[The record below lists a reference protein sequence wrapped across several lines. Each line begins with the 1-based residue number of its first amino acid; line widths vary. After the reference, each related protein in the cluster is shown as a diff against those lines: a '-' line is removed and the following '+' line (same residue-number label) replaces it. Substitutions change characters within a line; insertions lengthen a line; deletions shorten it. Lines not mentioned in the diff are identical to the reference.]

1 MGPTIASSLVHKIN
15 IKEPTTSVFVDCWVK
30 RVIMLIGLDHRTI
43 CWAASQRRVRAAP
56 KCSNPREVPSSRR
69 TLIMVTFFLLNI
81 LLFLCVHALSYLR
94 MASKHKLSHVVSNK
108 LQNVSDNNTNTKW
121 NLQATTTANGRP
133 SRKSR
138 PAPRTKYRAR
148 LTPRYHNPC
157 PLRALPTACKGS
169 PLAHRT

>member
-69 TLIMVTFFLLNI
+69 TLIMVTFFYWTYCFFSVCMHSPI
-81 LLFLCVHALSYLR
+81 LGWPASINYPTLS
-94 MASKHKLSHVVSNK
+94 
-108 LQNVSDNNTNTKW
+108 QTNYKMY
-121 NLQATTTANGRP
+121 QTTTLTQSEIPRRQPPPMDGLHANQDQLREP
-133 SRKSR
+133 STELASR
-138 PAPRTKYRAR
+138 LDITIHVHSEPYQQRAR
-148 LTPRYHNPC
+148 D
-157 PLRALPTACKGS
+157 LP
-169 PLAHRT
+169 